1 MSTLIKKLINKIQRP
16 LSKSEYKPELDGL
29 RFIAIIGVVNYHLLG
44 YYTSNFLVEDNSIVF
59 ILFKKLFSYG
69 AHGVQLFFSI
79 SGFILFK
86 NLSSLKK
93 INWSS
98 IKNYYLK
105 RLYRIEPPYIITI
118 LGFYILL
125 IASNR
130 IEKWSF
136 GNLIS
141 SLFYTHNFIYEIP
154 SIINGVSWSLEIE
167 IIFYLLLPF
176 LFLAQK
182 FVRLKKVL
190 FYFTLLIVFQIYSQF
205 YSNQLSFLSNF
216 HYFILGI
223 LAYLIPPVRFLNH
236 SKIIA
241 IIYPFLVIILLSS
254 SLNNILLKDIFIFL
268 IILIGLNNHL
278 VKSKLSIKY
287 FYKIGLMC
295 YSIYLLHYKIISITG
310 IMFEDIM
317 INNFYLFILINY
329 LIIFSISTTFFL
341 IVEKPF
347 MKVKTKVI

>member
-1 MSTLIKKLINKIQRP
+1 MLILIKKLINKIQRP
-16 LSKSEYKPELDGL
+16 LNKGEYKPELDGL
-29 RFIAIIGVVNYHLLG
+29 RFIAIFGVVNYHLLR
-44 YYTSNFLVEDNSIVF
+44 YYSSNFLVEDNSIVF

-69 AHGVQLFFSI
+69 GYGVQLFFSI

-86 NLSSLKK
+86 NLSRLKK
-93 INWSS
+93 INGSS

-141 SLFYTHNFIYEIP
+141 SLFYAHNFVYEIP

-176 LFLAQK
+176 ILIIQK
-182 FVRLKKVL
+182 SINLKPI
-190 FYFTLLIVFQIYSQF
+190 FFFSTLLLTFQGYSYLF
-205 YSNQLSFLSNF
+205 PNQLSFLSNF
-216 HYFILGI
+216 HYFVLGI
-223 LAYLIPPVRFLNH
+223 IAHIIPTFKFLIK
-236 SKIIA
+236 SKILA
-241 IIYPFLVIILLSS
+241 LSFFPLVIILMSFS
-254 SLNNILLKDIFIFL
+254 FTSILLKDALILFIL
-268 IILIGLNNHL
+268 LIGLNNSY
-278 VKSKLSIKY
+278 VKSILSFK
-287 FYKIGLMC
+287 FFSKIGLMC
-295 YSIYLLHYKIISITG
+295 YSLYLLHYKIISVVG
-310 IMFEDIM
+310 IILKDFVGDYFFI
-317 INNFYLFILINY
+317 FLLFNYVTIL
-329 LIIFSISTTFFL
+329 LISTTFFL
-341 IVEKPF
+341 IIEKPF